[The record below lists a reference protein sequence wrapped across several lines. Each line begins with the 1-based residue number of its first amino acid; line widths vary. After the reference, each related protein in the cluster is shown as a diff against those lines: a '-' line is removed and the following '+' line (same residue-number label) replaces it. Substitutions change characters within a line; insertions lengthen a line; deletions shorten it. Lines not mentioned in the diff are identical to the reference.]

1 MICCRKEEE
10 MTDNYST
17 LKDYALEDMK
27 ATNERLRDFIANL
40 DMKPNSLNYEEN
52 HV

>member
-1 MICCRKEEE
+1 MRWEMI
-10 MTDNYST
+10 DNYST

-27 ATNERLRDFIANL
+27 ATNERLHDFIANL
-40 DMKPNSLNYEEN
+40 DMTSSRNYEKN

>member
-1 MICCRKEEE
+1 MI
-10 MTDNYST
+10 DNYNA

-27 ATNERLRDFIANL
+27 ATNERLHDFIANL
-40 DMKPNSLNYEEN
+40 DMKPNSRNYEEN

>member
-1 MICCRKEEE
+1 MI
-10 MTDNYST
+10 DNYST

-27 ATNERLRDFIANL
+27 ATNERLHNFIANL
-40 DMKPNSLNYEEN
+40 DMTPNPRNYEEN